1 MSSGILGI
9 TGALKP
15 PKLGILILGAEMLGT
30 FGMAGVACFL
40 TAGGL
45 ASTFAA
51 GAGAGAGGG
60 AGLVAFFS
68 GILGTAGALT
78 SGILGMAGA
87 LTSGILGIAGAL
99 TSGILGMAGALKVGT
114 LKLLVLD
121 AFGFGFSEAA
131 CLFLATARGGSAF
144 FDSTGLGTAGSGAA
158 GLGAAAFGAWV
169 DLSPPPNM
177 REK

>member
-87 LTSGILGIAGAL
+87 LTSGILG
-99 TSGILGMAGALKVGT
+99 MAGALKVGT

-158 GLGAAAFGAWV
+158 GLGAAAFGAWE
-169 DLSPPPNM
+169 DLSPSPNM

>member
-87 LTSGILGIAGAL
+87 L
-99 TSGILGMAGALKVGT
+99 KVGT

-131 CLFLATARGGSAF
+131 CLFLVTARGGSAF

-158 GLGAAAFGAWV
+158 DLGAAAFGAWV

>member
-87 LTSGILGIAGAL
+87 L
-99 TSGILGMAGALKVGT
+99 KVGT

-158 GLGAAAFGAWV
+158 GLGAAAFGAWE
-169 DLSPPPNM
+169 DLSPSPNM

>member
-1 MSSGILGI
+1 MSAASLEEDPSGR
-9 TGALKP
+9 
-15 PKLGILILGAEMLGT
+15 LGAALVGGLGE
-30 FGMAGVACFL
+30 A
-40 TAGGL
+40 AGGD
-45 ASTFAA
+45 
-51 GAGAGAGGG
+51 
-60 AGLVAFFS
+60 V
-68 GILGTAGALT
+68 
-78 SGILGMAGA
+78 
-87 LTSGILGIAGAL
+87 GAL

-131 CLFLATARGGSAF
+131 CLFLVTARGGSAF